1 MGSSRTASAACRC
14 VLRRGRR
21 RLQLC
26 ATSESSCSCRLAS
39 AAAPL
44 CARLRYMRPRR
55 ASSSEGGCRGRGARG
70 RGSGVQLGCATPGGA
85 ADARA
90 RATHPQAALRAGRQL
105 RSVGGHQ
112 VQRAE
117 QVVAPLDSRLP
128 RRAAQQPASGT
139 RGVQHPRG
147 DAKRGVAV
155 ARAAGR
161 PVGGVHHHLGRVR
174 VRAPLSGGRPCA
186 APSRCR
192 SAAAPAPPPH
202 PLGAAPHRVY
212 QRHVENAPLL
222 RLHRVGK
229 ASHVPIAADGGQK
242 VRCVEE
248 LDSHGGGMRDAD
260 TDPVRWSARRRWAG
274 QEQSGAGADRRVTR
288 AASDPSTRVSRRATA
303 YSASCAAACE
313 LRRYRGS
320 AAGGRAGRPQRAAQ
334 RRLHLPHAPPAG
346 AATPRP

>member
-14 VLRRGRR
+14 VRRRGRR

-44 CARLRYMRPRR
+44 CARLRYMRPRC
-55 ASSSEGGCRGRGARG
+55 ASSSEGGCRGRGAR

-147 DAKRGVAV
+147 DAQRGVAV

-161 PVGGVHHHLGRVR
+161 PVGGVHHHLGGVR
-174 VRAPLSGGRPCA
+174 MRAPLSGGRPCA
-186 APSRCR
+186 
-192 SAAAPAPPPH
+192 
-202 PLGAAPHRVY
+202 G
-212 QRHVENAPLL
+212 
-222 RLHRVGK
+222 
-229 ASHVPIAADGGQK
+229 I
-242 VRCVEE
+242 
-248 LDSHGGGMRDAD
+248 
-260 TDPVRWSARRRWAG
+260 
-274 QEQSGAGADRRVTR
+274 
-288 AASDPSTRVSRRATA
+288 
-303 YSASCAAACE
+303 
-313 LRRYRGS
+313 
-320 AAGGRAGRPQRAAQ
+320 AAQ
-334 RRLHLPHAPPAG
+334 RRVSQRSGTGAAALPAGGCPAPCTPAACRKRPAFAPPPCRESLARAHRGGWRTKSPLRGG
-346 AATPRP
+346 ARQPWWRDVA